1 MDSMLMK
8 AITALAVVSTLLL
21 LGLLYVY
28 YRNLKAAKSKFTI
41 GLFVFAAL
49 FLAQNMVSLYFYL
62 TMMDYYVP
70 QVEIHVFILT
80 LLQTAALAVLL
91 KITWE

>member
-1 MDSMLMK
+1 MAMLMNVT
-8 AITALAVVSTLLL
+8 AILTGISALLL

-28 YRNLKAAKSKFTI
+28 YKNLKSIKSKFTV
-41 GLFVFAAL
+41 GLFIFAAL
-49 FLAQNMVSLYFYL
+49 LLLQNLVSLYYYL

-70 QVEIHVFILT
+70 EVAVHIFILT
-80 LLQTAALAVLL
+80 LLQTIAFAILL

>member
-1 MDSMLMK
+1 MK
-8 AITALAVVSTLLL
+8 AITALTIVSTLLL

-28 YRNLKAAKSKFTI
+28 YKNLKKIKSKFTF
-41 GLFVFAAL
+41 GLFIFALL
-49 FLAQNMVSLYFYL
+49 FLIQNLVSLYYYL

-70 QVEIHVFILT
+70 EVEMHVFIFT
-80 LLQTAALAVLL
+80 LLQAIGFSILL

>member
-1 MDSMLMK
+1 MAMLMN
-8 AITALAVVSTLLL
+8 ITTILTGISTLLL

-28 YRNLKAAKSKFTI
+28 YKNLKSIKSKFTI
-41 GLFVFAAL
+41 GLFIFAGL
-49 FLAQNMVSLYFYL
+49 LLLQSLVSLYYYL

-70 QVEIHVFILT
+70 EVAVHVFILT
-80 LLQTAALAVLL
+80 FLQTIAFAILL